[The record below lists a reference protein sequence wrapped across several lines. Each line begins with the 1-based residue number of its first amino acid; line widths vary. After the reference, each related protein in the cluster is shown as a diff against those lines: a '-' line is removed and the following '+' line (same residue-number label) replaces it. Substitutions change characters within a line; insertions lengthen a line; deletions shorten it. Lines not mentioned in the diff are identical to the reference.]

1 MEIIVKTGYLSHK
14 GKMYG
19 PGEVATVEEKDIVN
33 ELLKSEAF
41 EEYKVEDVVE
51 DTEEDT
57 EETVDDTEEAV
68 DDTEEAVAD
77 TEETELPPVEV
88 KKTVSRK
95 AKGK

>member
-1 MEIIVKTGYLSHK
+1 MEILVKTGYLSHK

-19 PGEVATVEEKDIVN
+19 PGEVAIVDEKDVAN
-33 ELLKSEAF
+33 ELLKNAAF
-41 EEYKVEDVVE
+41 EEHKVEDVVE

-57 EETVDDTEEAV
+57 EETVDDTEETV
-68 DDTEEAVAD
+68 DD

>member
-51 DTEEDT
+51 DVVEDTEEDT

-68 DDTEEAVAD
+68 DD

>member
-1 MEIIVKTGYLSHK
+1 MEILIKTGYLSHK

-19 PGEVATVEEKDIVN
+19 PGGVATVEEKDIVN

-57 EETVDDTEEAV
+57 EEAV
-68 DDTEEAVAD
+68 DDTEEDTEEAIDD

>member
-1 MEIIVKTGYLSHK
+1 MEILVKTGYLSHK

-19 PGEVATVEEKDIVN
+19 PGEVAIVDEKDVAN
-33 ELLKSEAF
+33 ELLKNAAF
-41 EEYKVEDVVE
+41 EEHKVEDVVE

-57 EETVDDTEEAV
+57 EETVD
-68 DDTEEAVAD
+68 D

>member
-1 MEIIVKTGYLSHK
+1 MEILVKTGYLSHK

-19 PGEVATVEEKDIVN
+19 PGEVAIVDEKDVAN
-33 ELLKSEAF
+33 ELLKNAAF

-57 EETVDDTEEAV
+57 EEAV
-68 DDTEEAVAD
+68 DD